1 MRDVLSSICH
11 DKHRLPLGVT
21 TLPHHGRKVYDT
33 QRCTVIDPKAKRR
46 HLPKLGRSPSKYQ
59 DGFIHIAANGWIS
72 VNTEEKKN
80 KHYIQK
86 VKNQ

>member
-1 MRDVLSSICH
+1 LVGSTLLNGGVATSALRMRTTNHVLES
-11 DKHRLPLGVT
+11 
-21 TLPHHGRKVYDT
+21 
-33 QRCTVIDPKAKRR
+33 
-46 HLPKLGRSPSKYQ
+46 Q
-59 DGFIHIAANGWIS
+59 DGFIHIAASGWIS

>member
-1 MRDVLSSICH
+1 VNAGGGHFEHYL
-11 DKHRLPLGVT
+11 
-21 TLPHHGRKVYDT
+21 
-33 QRCTVIDPKAKRR
+33 
-46 HLPKLGRSPSKYQ
+46 Q
-59 DGFIHIAANGWIS
+59 DGFIHIAASGWIS

>member
-1 MRDVLSSICH
+1 LVTSSKSYARKYKLLFFSEH
-11 DKHRLPLGVT
+11 SVHAKFHRSRFSSLGALYT
-21 TLPHHGRKVYDT
+21 YFL
-33 QRCTVIDPKAKRR
+33 
-46 HLPKLGRSPSKYQ
+46 Q
-59 DGFIHIAANGWIS
+59 DGFIHIAASGWIS

>member
-1 MRDVLSSICH
+1 MKFGRRDRTWDS
-11 DKHRLPLGVT
+11 
-21 TLPHHGRKVYDT
+21 
-33 QRCTVIDPKAKRR
+33 
-46 HLPKLGRSPSKYQ
+46 Q
-59 DGFIHIAANGWIS
+59 DGFIHIAASGWIS

>member
-1 MRDVLSSICH
+1 MIIETGIIR
-11 DKHRLPLGVT
+11 
-21 TLPHHGRKVYDT
+21 
-33 QRCTVIDPKAKRR
+33 
-46 HLPKLGRSPSKYQ
+46 KLGYGFLFAFHSNYGAITQ
-59 DGFIHIAANGWIS
+59 DGFIHIATSGWIS

>member
-1 MRDVLSSICH
+1 MFGAEELEWCGYPVVKKNYRIHERDRET
-11 DKHRLPLGVT
+11 DRRT
-21 TLPHHGRKVYDT
+21 DRKRATAYGH
-33 QRCTVIDPKAKRR
+33 A
-46 HLPKLGRSPSKYQ
+46 YQ

>member
-1 MRDVLSSICH
+1 MSLDINIMLIS
-11 DKHRLPLGVT
+11 VT
-21 TLPHHGRKVYDT
+21 
-33 QRCTVIDPKAKRR
+33 
-46 HLPKLGRSPSKYQ
+46 Q
-59 DGFIHIAANGWIS
+59 DGFIHIAASGWIS

>member
-1 MRDVLSSICH
+1 MSL
-11 DKHRLPLGVT
+11 RLYT
-21 TLPHHGRKVYDT
+21 
-33 QRCTVIDPKAKRR
+33 
-46 HLPKLGRSPSKYQ
+46 Q
-59 DGFIHIAANGWIS
+59 DGFIHIAASGWIS

>member
-1 MRDVLSSICH
+1 MVWLPGGKKNFEDMFIRCDRIHERDRET
-11 DKHRLPLGVT
+11 DRRT
-21 TLPHHGRKVYDT
+21 DRKRATAYGH
-33 QRCTVIDPKAKRR
+33 A
-46 HLPKLGRSPSKYQ
+46 YQ

>member
-1 MRDVLSSICH
+1 MYKLQCFTYIFAVLLHS
-11 DKHRLPLGVT
+11 
-21 TLPHHGRKVYDT
+21 
-33 QRCTVIDPKAKRR
+33 
-46 HLPKLGRSPSKYQ
+46 Q
-59 DGFIHIAANGWIS
+59 DGFIHIAAGGWIS

>member
-1 MRDVLSSICH
+1 MAEIRHLDNRRDVIFFCRGWSDL
-11 DKHRLPLGVT
+11 DKISETG
-21 TLPHHGRKVYDT
+21 
-33 QRCTVIDPKAKRR
+33 AEW
-46 HLPKLGRSPSKYQ
+46 Q
-59 DGFIHIAANGWIS
+59 DGFIHIAASGWIS

>member
-1 MRDVLSSICH
+1 VFLVS
-11 DKHRLPLGVT
+11 
-21 TLPHHGRKVYDT
+21 
-33 QRCTVIDPKAKRR
+33 
-46 HLPKLGRSPSKYQ
+46 Q

>member
-1 MRDVLSSICH
+1 MSVNQS
-11 DKHRLPLGVT
+11 
-21 TLPHHGRKVYDT
+21 
-33 QRCTVIDPKAKRR
+33 
-46 HLPKLGRSPSKYQ
+46 Q
-59 DGFIHIAANGWIS
+59 DGFIHIAASGWIS

>member
-1 MRDVLSSICH
+1 MNW
-11 DKHRLPLGVT
+11 
-21 TLPHHGRKVYDT
+21 
-33 QRCTVIDPKAKRR
+33 
-46 HLPKLGRSPSKYQ
+46 KLKQASKLNALNTQ
-59 DGFIHIAANGWIS
+59 DGFIHIAASGWIS